1 MYTNI
6 EKGSDKKLRFSFLRS
21 SVFKEKRQK
30 TYSCFW
36 LSTARLLVHFKLFY
50 AFILNTVCH
59 TIDFYYLSTL
69 CYWHLLIIKSSLCI
83 SFLWY
88 DQIKS
93 SLARVLIRPF
103 ICTCHSTV
111 SRKIVPFKNACLSI
125 SYPSFI
131 WSRNPLPHTYFP
143 KKMRK

>member
-1 MYTNI
+1 MVFI
-6 EKGSDKKLRFSFLRS
+6 KGSDFHLPGTVCFKRKDRKPTV
-21 SVFKEKRQK
+21 VFDFQLQEYWF
-30 TYSCFW
+30 TLNFFM
-36 LSTARLLVHFKLFY
+36 LS
-50 AFILNTVCH
+50 LNTVCH

-131 WSRNPLPHTYFP
+131 WSRNPLPYTYFP